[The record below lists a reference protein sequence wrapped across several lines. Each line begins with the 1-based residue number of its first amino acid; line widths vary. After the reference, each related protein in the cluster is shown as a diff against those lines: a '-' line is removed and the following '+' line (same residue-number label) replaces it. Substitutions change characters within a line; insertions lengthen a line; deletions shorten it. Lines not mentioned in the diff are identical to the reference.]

1 MLKYKLENSASH
13 QNISLE
19 GDFTE
24 NCEKPLNDLLPQLNT
39 GTAVFNCSK
48 IDDINSFGTKIWIQ
62 FLQDLGKKVKIEFV
76 ECSLTFMSYR
86 NLIPSFAGDGK
97 IKSIVVV
104 FECLKCG
111 EIINKVFEEQ
121 AFSVDHEIEP
131 QKCGKCGGNAN
142 SSVEA
147 EELFSFTEE

>member
-1 MLKYKLENSASH
+1 MLKYTLENSASH
-13 QNISLE
+13 QYLTLV
-19 GDFTE
+19 GDFSE
-24 NCEKPLNDLLPQLNT
+24 NCEKTLNELLPQLNA

-48 IDDINSFGTKIWIQ
+48 VESINSFGTKIWIQ
-62 FLQDLGKKVKIEFV
+62 FLQDLGKKVKKEFV

-111 EIINKVFEEQ
+111 ETINSVIEEQ
-121 AFSVDHEIEP
+121 AFVVDQEIEP
-131 QKCGKCGGNAN
+131 KKCGKCGGAAN